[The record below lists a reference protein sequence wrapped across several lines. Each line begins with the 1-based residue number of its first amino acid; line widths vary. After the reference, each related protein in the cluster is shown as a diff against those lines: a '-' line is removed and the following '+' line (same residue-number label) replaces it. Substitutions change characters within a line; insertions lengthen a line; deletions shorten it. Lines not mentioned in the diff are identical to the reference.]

1 MQWNDSFEIVA
12 YNLANSEDD
21 WIKFNKKMNAF
32 NAYEDRIR
40 RTGYPMHQYYAR
52 LLHAEGHPVMTR
64 RP

>member
-21 WIKFNKKMNAF
+21 WINFNKKMNAI

-40 RTGYPMHQYYAR
+40 RTGYPMDQYFDRAR
-52 LLHAEGHPVMTR
+52 RIEGHPVFNQL
-64 RP
+64 P